1 MIIYKRS
8 LGEWTFDGINISFLT
23 LLVIITLYPFAHVIF
38 SSISDYSELIKHVGV
53 LLRPL
58 GFSLGAYK
66 MVFKNPM
73 ILRGYLNTIFIIVVG
88 TSLNLFMTSLGAYVL
103 SRKRVYWRNFIM
115 FFIVFT
121 MFFQGGLIPFYL
133 LVKNVGLANKLWA
146 VIIPYSIATYNLIIM
161 RTYFLTI
168 PDSMEESARIDGA
181 NDFTILFRIILPLA
195 MPVVAVM
202 ILFYGVYHWNS
213 WFPAMIFIRR
223 RELFPLQL
231 ILREIL
237 IQNALADM
245 FSEVATMD
253 DEPVGETIQYATV
266 VVATVPILFVYPFLQ
281 KYFIKGIMIGALK
294 E

>member
-1 MIIYKRS
+1 MIYKKS
-8 LGEWTFDGINISFLT
+8 LGEWIFDGINTSFLT

-53 LLRPL
+53 LLKPL

-73 ILRGYLNTIFIIVVG
+73 ILRGYFNTIFIIVVG

-103 SRKRVYWRNFIM
+103 SRKKVYWRNFIM

-266 VVATVPILFVYPFLQ
+266 VVATVPILFIYPFLQ

>member
-1 MIIYKRS
+1 MVYKRS
-8 LGEWTFDGINISFLT
+8 LGEWVFDGINVTFLG
-23 LLVIITLYPFAHVIF
+23 LFVVVTLYPFAHVIF
-38 SSISDYSELIKHVGV
+38 SSISEYHRLIKHVGV
-53 LLRPL
+53 LLKPL

-73 ILRGYLNTIFIIVVG
+73 ILRGYLNTLFIIIVG

-103 SRKRVYWRNFIM
+103 SRKRVYWKNFIM
-115 FFIVFT
+115 FLIVFT
-121 MFFQGGLIPFYL
+121 MFFEGGLIPFYL
-133 LVKNVGLANKLWA
+133 LVKKLGLANTLWA
-146 VIIPYSIATYNLIIM
+146 LIIPYAIATYNLIIM
-161 RTYFLTI
+161 RTYFLSI
-168 PDSMEESARIDGA
+168 PDSLEESARIDGA
-181 NDFTILFRIILPLA
+181 NDFTILFRIILPLS

-202 ILFYGVYHWNS
+202 LLFYGVHHWNS
-213 WFPAMIFIRR
+213 WFPAMIFIRK

-266 VVATVPILFVYPFLQ
+266 VVATVPILCVYPFLQ
-281 KYFIKGIMIGALK
+281 RYFVKGVMIGALK